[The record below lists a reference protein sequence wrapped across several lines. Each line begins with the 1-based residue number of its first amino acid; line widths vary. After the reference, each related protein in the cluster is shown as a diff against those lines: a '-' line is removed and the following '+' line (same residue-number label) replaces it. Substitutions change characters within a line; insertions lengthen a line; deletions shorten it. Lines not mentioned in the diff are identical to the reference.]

1 MGIMAIFFV
10 AILAF
15 YIITD
20 TLLGLIRGRNRSL
33 LRLGLVAFSAVI
45 SLLLHKSITNLI
57 MDVNFGEGSINQLI
71 YETLANSDTPLPDS
85 IANFAFALVEIVLG
99 VFVFVL
105 LFLAVKFITW
115 LVAFPIIKI
124 FVRSEEKKNRGL
136 GALIGAAQGL
146 LTAIIVCGCL
156 SGVVVEANKVTDIKI
171 DGEQMIVLPDE
182 LGIQKYASSPLAK
195 GFDMA
200 GGWVFDIVSTTT
212 DDSGRKVSISS
223 ICNTASTLLSVTE
236 EITSAYSSLDSTGG
250 TTTDSIKNVADAF
263 INVGTAIENLDD
275 DSKVLVNDLISD
287 VKEIAANALGE
298 LPPELET
305 VIDNIDVEE
314 IKIKSAGEAL
324 GSIAKYVEEGE
335 VTQDDINNIV
345 NGIAD
350 NMFVLEMLGVEDA
363 SLIEVDGP
371 DADKFITA
379 IENADL
385 TQEDMLKLY
394 SLFGLN

>member
-1 MGIMAIFFV
+1 MGIMTIFFV

-195 GFDMA
+195 GFDVA

-236 EITSAYSSLDSTGG
+236 EITSAYSSLDSAGG

>member
-1 MGIMAIFFV
+1 MGIMTIFFV

-33 LRLGLVAFSAVI
+33 LRFGLVAFSAVI

-57 MDVNFGEGSINQLI
+57 MDVKFGEGSINQLI

-136 GALIGAAQGL
+136 GALIGATQGL

-236 EITSAYSSLDSTGG
+236 EITSAYSSLDSAGG

-335 VTQDDINNIV
+335 ATQDDINNIV

>member
-1 MGIMAIFFV
+1 MGIMTIFFV

-195 GFDMA
+195 GFDVA

-223 ICNTASTLLSVTE
+223 ICNTASTLLNVTE
-236 EITSAYSSLDSTGG
+236 EITSAYSSLDSAGG

-335 VTQDDINNIV
+335 VTQDDVNNIV

-350 NMFVLEMLGVEDA
+350 NMFVLEMFGVEDA

>member
-1 MGIMAIFFV
+1 MGIMTIFFV
-10 AILAF
+10 AIMAF

-223 ICNTASTLLSVTE
+223 ICNTASTLLNVTE
-236 EITSAYSSLDSTGG
+236 EITSAYSSLDSAGG

>member
-1 MGIMAIFFV
+1 MGIMTIFFV

-236 EITSAYSSLDSTGG
+236 EITSAYSSLDSAGG